1 MAIYGRPQPGEYAPY
16 YGQYIEKIKTDDILA
31 YLKEQGLEIMYFLRG
46 LSEKQG
52 AIRYAEGKWSVKE
65 LVGHLIDA
73 ERLFAFRALWF
84 ARNDPSPQ
92 PGMDQ
97 DVWVAASNNGER
109 SRMELWKEHHV
120 TRTNHLYLFRSFDDA
135 AIARTGQADGKDM
148 TVRAIPWVIAGHEKH
163 HLEVLRDNYGI
174 DWLSGRAHEGEAHG

>member
-65 LVGHLIDA
+65 VIGHLIDT
-73 ERLFAFRALWF
+73 ERLFAFRGLWI
-84 ARNDPSPQ
+84 ARGDGQAQ
-92 PGMDQ
+92 PGMDENA
-97 DVWVAASNNGER
+97 WARTSNAGQR
-109 SRMELWKEHHV
+109 RWPELWREQHV
-120 TRTNHLYLFRSFDDA
+120 
-135 AIARTGQADGKDM
+135 ARTDHVYLLKSLDADAVSRSGVANGAPL
-148 TVRAIPWVIAGHEKH
+148 TVRAIPWIMAGHERH
-163 HLEVLRDNYGI
+163 HLDVLYHRYG
-174 DWLSGRAHEGEAHG
+174 LKKA